1 MSEAPELSVVIPIYG
16 EEETLPE
23 LDRRLRAALEPL
35 GLRYEVVLVNDG
47 SRDGSL
53 GVMERLRAADPRIC
67 IVDLSRNFGHQLAI
81 TAGIDHA
88 RGRAVIVMDGDLQ
101 DPPEV
106 LPELIARWKQG
117 YEVVYAVRRTRRE
130 GAALQLAYRTF
141 YRIVRRLSEID
152 LPLDSGDFS
161 LIDRRVVDVLVQL
174 PERNRYVRGLRSW
187 IGFRQIGYEYDRP
200 SRYAGEAK
208 YTMRRLLRLAFDGII
223 SFSDVPLRFAT
234 NLGIGITL
242 VAALL
247 AIWTLGKRLLG
258 IGVVPGFATIALLV
272 LFFGG
277 VQLLALGILGEY
289 VGRIYT
295 EVKGR
300 PRYVVRA
307 VHGLAPRPV
316 AAGSIAPEPAAEAA
330 RSA

>member
-1 MSEAPELSVVIPIYG
+1 MGEAPEISVVIPIYG

-53 GVMERLRAADPRIC
+53 AVMERLRAADSRIC
-67 IVDLSRNFGHQLAI
+67 IVDLSRNFGHQIAI

-88 RGRAVIVMDGDLQ
+88 RGRAVILMDGDLQ

-117 YEVVYAVRRTRRE
+117 FDVVYAVRRTRRE
-130 GAALQLAYRTF
+130 GALKQLAYKAF
-141 YRIVRRLSEID
+141 YRTMRRLSEID

-187 IGFRQIGYEYDRP
+187 IGFRQTGYEYDRP

-208 YTMRRLLRLAFDGII
+208 YTIWRLLRLAFDGIVA
-223 SFSDVPLRFAT
+223 FSDLPLRLAT
-234 NLGIGITL
+234 SFGVAITGL
-242 VAALL
+242 AASL
-247 AIWTLGKRLLG
+247 AIWTLAKRLLG
-258 IGVVPGFATIALLV
+258 IGVVPGFATITLLV

-316 AAGSIAPEPAAEAA
+316 GAGSLAPQPPPDAA
-330 RSA
+330 R

>member
-1 MSEAPELSVVIPIYG
+1 MSEAPEISVVIPIFG

-35 GLRYEVVLVNDG
+35 GLPYEIVLVNDG
-47 SRDGSL
+47 SRDRSL
-53 GVMERLRAADPRIC
+53 SVMERLRAADPRIC

-106 LPELIARWKQG
+106 LPELIARWRQG

-130 GAALQLAYRTF
+130 GAGLQLGYKAF
-141 YRIVRRLSEID
+141 YRIVRALSDVE

-161 LIDRRVVDVLVQL
+161 LMDRRVVDVLVQL

-187 IGFRQIGYEYDRP
+187 IGFRQTGYEYDRP
-200 SRYAGEAK
+200 GRYAGEAK
-208 YTMRRLLRLAFDGII
+208 YTLRRLLRLAFDGII
-223 SFSDVPLRFAT
+223 AFSDVPLRFAT
-234 NLGIGITL
+234 NIGVAVTVI
-242 VAALL
+242 AALL
-247 AIWTLGKRLLG
+247 AAWTLAKRLLG
-258 IGVVPGFATIALLV
+258 IGVVPGFATITILV

-289 VGRIYT
+289 VGRIYA

-307 VHGLAPRPV
+307 VHGLAPR
-316 AAGSIAPEPAAEAA
+316 ALGAGGVAPEPTREAV
-330 RSA
+330 R